1 MIEFI
6 SCARRRRSCCY
17 CLEQLKRRDSGKII
31 KEIVIHICQREKMQE
46 EHEQNVV
53 EWTKTRRVMLIR
65 RVNPAGI

>member
-1 MIEFI
+1 
-6 SCARRRRSCCY
+6 
-17 CLEQLKRRDSGKII
+17 LEQLKRRDSGKII